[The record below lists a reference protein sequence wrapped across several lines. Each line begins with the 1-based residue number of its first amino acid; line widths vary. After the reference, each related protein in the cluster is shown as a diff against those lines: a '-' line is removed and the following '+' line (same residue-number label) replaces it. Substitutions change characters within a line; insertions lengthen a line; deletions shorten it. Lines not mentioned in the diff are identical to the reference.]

1 MPCASRTINKKPETV
16 NKGFKFGFSLIE
28 LLIVVS
34 LFGIAASLITASYL
48 GFERNQRVKS
58 AASQLKND
66 LRLIQNNALSGGK
79 GLSGACASSS
89 NLGGWYVS
97 IEQGK
102 NSYTVGGDCL
112 VPLTGEVSF
121 GAKSVNLPLDIKV
134 NRIFHGTNPDVTYPV
149 AILFR
154 SLATGV
160 TFHDGRLAAS
170 GPLDFF
176 DDVTGLPKNFIAA
189 SPPQNPV
196 VIELSSLDGARK
208 YQVKIE
214 LSGEINEV
222 KP

>member
-1 MPCASRTINKKPETV
+1 MPRLDAKRLTLNAKR
-16 NKGFKFGFSLIE
+16 GFSLIE
-28 LLIVVS
+28 LLIVIS

-97 IEQGK
+97 IEPGK

-112 VPLTGEVSF
+112 VPLSGEVSF
-121 GAKSVNLPLDIKV
+121 GAKSVNLPQDIKV
-134 NRIFHGTNPDVTYPV
+134 NRIFYGTNPDVTYPV

-154 SLATGV
+154 SLANGV
-160 TFHDGRLAAS
+160 TFHDGRLAIS
-170 GPLDFF
+170 PTLDFF
-176 DDVTGLPKNFIAA
+176 ESNGTLKNYLIQ
-189 SPPQNPV
+189 PPQSA
-196 VIELSSLDGARK
+196 VIVELSSLDGARK